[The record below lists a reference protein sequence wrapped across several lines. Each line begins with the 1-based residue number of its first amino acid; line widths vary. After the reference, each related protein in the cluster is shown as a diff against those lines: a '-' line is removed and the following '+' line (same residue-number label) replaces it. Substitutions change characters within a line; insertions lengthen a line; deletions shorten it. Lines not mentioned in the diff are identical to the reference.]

1 MDCFCYLG
9 SFLTRECNDNV
20 DVDARINLASRA
32 FGKLRKCLFAST
44 SISYKAKKFVYE
56 CLILAILL
64 YGAEHWCLTESLFRK
79 LRVFHARCVRAM
91 CRVNRLHTR
100 VYRIRTSDLLN
111 RLSLQSIDSY
121 VNRRQLRWLGHVARM
136 EPQRLPRKMLTS
148 WVPSKRPRGAP
159 NFTYGRGI
167 YKCLRKVGLSK
178 NDWYQ
183 KALNRLDWRRIIS
196 SE

>member
-1 MDCFCYLG
+1 MFICVNQY
-9 SFLTRECNDNV
+9 FL
-20 DVDARINLASRA
+20 
-32 FGKLRKCLFAST
+32 
-44 SISYKAKKFVYE
+44 YKAKKFVYE
-56 CLILAILL
+56 CIILAILL

-111 RLSLQSIDSY
+111 RLSLQSIDLY

-136 EPQRLPRKMLTS
+136 GPQRLPRKMLTS

-167 YKCLRKVGLSK
+167 YLRKIGMSK
-178 NDWYQ
+178 NDWYEN
-183 KALNRLDWRRIIS
+183 ALNRLAWRRIIS
-196 SE
+196 SK